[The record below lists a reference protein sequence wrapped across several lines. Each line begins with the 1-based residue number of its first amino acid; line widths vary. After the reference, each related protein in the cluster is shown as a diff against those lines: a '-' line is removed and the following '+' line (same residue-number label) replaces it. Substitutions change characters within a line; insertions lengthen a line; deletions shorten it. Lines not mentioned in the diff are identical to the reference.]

1 MSRPGFV
8 VLYRWRLKAGKEQQF
23 RDAWTQITQSLL
35 ARGSQGSRLHQ
46 ADDGLWYSYAQW
58 PSASA
63 RSDAFAL
70 PLGQVE
76 ASAAMEDAIEE
87 RFPEVVLKVVADFIV
102 D

>member
-1 MSRPGFV
+1 MP
-8 VLYRWRLKAGKEQQF
+8 A
-23 RDAWTQITQSLL
+23 
-35 ARGSQGSRLHQ
+35 QGWHVNPHL
-46 ADDGLWYSYAQW
+46 
-58 PSASA
+58 SAA

-87 RFPEVVLKVVADFIV
+87 RFPGVVLKVFADFLV